1 MKKNI
6 SIYGGGWVGAPLAF
20 KLALAEFEV
29 TVSASSAHKQAKH
42 PNIKVVEFR
51 AEPNMEKGLWDEM
64 NQSEI
69 KIWAIPP
76 RRKKN
81 SEEFYLQILQDWLSV
96 LDEMIVKKIIFLSS
110 TSIYQN
116 VSDIVDEKSAIVVG
130 FNYHLPFEI
139 KNNMTANAGSSATS
153 PQSVDVT
160 RTDNYSMF
168 NIMANY
174 YYTFVHENTD
184 PFSLHAIVGAGIT
197 HATITESFT
206 EYDNSLYNINRNS
219 SGNSHTGPIIDLGIG
234 SNINLDRINIFI
246 DAKMGIP
253 ATSSST
259 NNSTS
264 SNFENPIPFHV
275 SLNAGVR
282 YNLFD

>member
-1 MKKNI
+1 MVLANVIYNEICCSFVPKVQKIMKKNI

-69 KIWAIPP
+69 QIWAIPP

-96 LDEMIVKKIIFLSS
+96 LDEKIVKKIIFLSS

-116 VSDIVDEKSAIVVG
+116 VSDIVDEKSAIVETSLMAQAESLIQASKIPSVTLRLG
-130 FNYHLPFEI
+130 GLMGGDRFVAKYFSGRRNDGANCPVNYVH
-139 KNNMTANAGSSATS
+139 KD
-153 PQSVDVT
+153 DVVALCT
-160 RTDNYSMF
+160 LTVEKINK
-168 NIMANY
+168 
-174 YYTFVHENTD
+174 
-184 PFSLHAIVGAGIT
+184 GI
-197 HATITESFT
+197 
-206 EYDNSLYNINRNS
+206 YNIVAPIHPTKGEVGENDIEKRNMPAGTWDYS
-219 SGNSHTGPIIDLGIG
+219 QPCLGGKIVSGEKITKELKYQFKHPDPME
-234 SNINLDRINIFI
+234 F
-246 DAKMGIP
+246 
-253 ATSSST
+253 
-259 NNSTS
+259 
-264 SNFENPIPFHV
+264 
-275 SLNAGVR
+275 
-282 YNLFD
+282 

>member
-1 MKKNI
+1 MVLANVIYNEICCSFVPKVQKIMKKNI

-69 KIWAIPP
+69 QIWAIPP

-96 LDEMIVKKIIFLSS
+96 LDEKIVKKIIFLSS

-116 VSDIVDEKSAIVVG
+116 VSDVVDEKSAIVETSLMAQAESLILASKIPSVTLRLG
-130 FNYHLPFEI
+130 GLMGGDRFVAKYFSGRRNDGANCPVNYVH
-139 KNNMTANAGSSATS
+139 KD
-153 PQSVDVT
+153 DVVALCT
-160 RTDNYSMF
+160 LTVEKINK
-168 NIMANY
+168 
-174 YYTFVHENTD
+174 
-184 PFSLHAIVGAGIT
+184 GI
-197 HATITESFT
+197 
-206 EYDNSLYNINRNS
+206 YNIVAPIHPTKGEVGENDIEKRNMPAGTWDYS
-219 SGNSHTGPIIDLGIG
+219 QPCLGGKIISGEKITKELKYQFKHPDPME
-234 SNINLDRINIFI
+234 F
-246 DAKMGIP
+246 
-253 ATSSST
+253 
-259 NNSTS
+259 
-264 SNFENPIPFHV
+264 
-275 SLNAGVR
+275 
-282 YNLFD
+282 

>member
-69 KIWAIPP
+69 QIWAIPP

-116 VSDIVDEKSAIVVG
+116 VSDIVDEKSSIVETSLMAQAEQLIQASKIPSVTLRLG
-130 FNYHLPFEI
+130 GLMGGDRFVAKYFSGRRNDGANCPVNYVH
-139 KNNMTANAGSSATS
+139 KD
-153 PQSVDVT
+153 DVVALCALT
-160 RTDNYSMF
+160 VEKINK
-168 NIMANY
+168 
-174 YYTFVHENTD
+174 
-184 PFSLHAIVGAGIT
+184 GI
-197 HATITESFT
+197 
-206 EYDNSLYNINRNS
+206 YNIVAPIHPTKGEVGENDIEKRNMP
-219 SGNSHTGPIIDLGIG
+219 SGTWDYSQPCLGGKI
-234 SNINLDRINIFI
+234 
-246 DAKMGIP
+246 
-253 ATSSST
+253 
-259 NNSTS
+259 
-264 SNFENPIPFHV
+264 V
-275 SLNAGVR
+275 SGEKITKELK
-282 YNLFD
+282 YQFKHPDPMEF

>member
-29 TVSASSAHKQAKH
+29 IVSASSAHKQAKH

-69 KIWAIPP
+69 QIWAIPP

-96 LDEMIVKKIIFLSS
+96 LDEKIVKKIIFLSS

-116 VSDIVDEKSAIVVG
+116 VSDVVDEKSAIVETSLMAQAESLILASKIPSVILRLG
-130 FNYHLPFEI
+130 GLMGGDRFVAKYFSGRRNDGANCPVNYVH
-139 KNNMTANAGSSATS
+139 KD
-153 PQSVDVT
+153 DVVALCT
-160 RTDNYSMF
+160 LTVEKINK
-168 NIMANY
+168 
-174 YYTFVHENTD
+174 
-184 PFSLHAIVGAGIT
+184 GI
-197 HATITESFT
+197 
-206 EYDNSLYNINRNS
+206 YNIVAPIHPTKGEVGENDIEKRNMPAGTWDYS
-219 SGNSHTGPIIDLGIG
+219 QPCLGGKIISGEKITKELKYQFKHPDPME
-234 SNINLDRINIFI
+234 F
-246 DAKMGIP
+246 
-253 ATSSST
+253 
-259 NNSTS
+259 
-264 SNFENPIPFHV
+264 
-275 SLNAGVR
+275 
-282 YNLFD
+282 

>member
-1 MKKNI
+1 MVLANVIYNEICCSFVPKVQKIMKKNI

-69 KIWAIPP
+69 QIWAIPP

-96 LDEMIVKKIIFLSS
+96 LDEKIVKKIIFLSS

-116 VSDIVDEKSAIVVG
+116 VSDIVDEKSAIVETSLMAQAESLILASKIPSVILRLG
-130 FNYHLPFEI
+130 GLMGGDRFVAKYFSGRRNDGANCPVNYVH
-139 KNNMTANAGSSATS
+139 KD
-153 PQSVDVT
+153 DVVALCT
-160 RTDNYSMF
+160 LTVEKINK
-168 NIMANY
+168 
-174 YYTFVHENTD
+174 
-184 PFSLHAIVGAGIT
+184 GI
-197 HATITESFT
+197 
-206 EYDNSLYNINRNS
+206 YNIVAPIHPTKGEVGENDIEKRNMPAGTWDYS
-219 SGNSHTGPIIDLGIG
+219 QPCLGGKIISGEKITKELKYQFKHPDPME
-234 SNINLDRINIFI
+234 F
-246 DAKMGIP
+246 
-253 ATSSST
+253 
-259 NNSTS
+259 
-264 SNFENPIPFHV
+264 
-275 SLNAGVR
+275 
-282 YNLFD
+282 